1 MEKMQSEMPSWML
14 GEHAEKLGAKSA
26 FATVSLDTK
35 ALAAPRRPQPQG
47 RSTYKQVG
55 KQAGIC
61 LRSCAQSAADIILAK
76 TDDTEARR
84 RIVEMVEKRVLGD
97 EESGEKRLGTAVLGQ
112 LKGFREW
119 VLKQQVGSSDRQP
132 ALIATQVAT
141 LPPASAR
148 LDDSYKACT
157 GFDKRGYD
165 DIRRRRE
172 RPAEYA
178 TTEKGV
184 YCKTHKARGRR
195 LTVEEQRF
203 AVGFWKQTT
212 APRASGAGEYN
223 KVRPSP
229 PPKPFLEHSD
239 PLTLPHT

>member
-1 MEKMQSEMPSWML
+1 MEKMQPEMPSWML

-55 KQAGIC
+55 KQAGILC

-119 VLKQQVGSSDRQP
+119 VLKQQVGSSD
-132 ALIATQVAT
+132 
-141 LPPASAR
+141 
-148 LDDSYKACT
+148 
-157 GFDKRGYD
+157 
-165 DIRRRRE
+165 
-172 RPAEYA
+172 
-178 TTEKGV
+178 
-184 YCKTHKARGRR
+184 
-195 LTVEEQRF
+195 
-203 AVGFWKQTT
+203 
-212 APRASGAGEYN
+212 
-223 KVRPSP
+223 
-229 PPKPFLEHSD
+229 
-239 PLTLPHT
+239 

>member
-1 MEKMQSEMPSWML
+1 MEKMQPEMLIWML
-14 GEHAEKLGAKSA
+14 DEHAETLGAKSA

-119 VLKQQVGSSDRQP
+119 VLKQQVGSSD
-132 ALIATQVAT
+132 
-141 LPPASAR
+141 
-148 LDDSYKACT
+148 
-157 GFDKRGYD
+157 
-165 DIRRRRE
+165 
-172 RPAEYA
+172 
-178 TTEKGV
+178 
-184 YCKTHKARGRR
+184 
-195 LTVEEQRF
+195 
-203 AVGFWKQTT
+203 
-212 APRASGAGEYN
+212 
-223 KVRPSP
+223 
-229 PPKPFLEHSD
+229 
-239 PLTLPHT
+239 